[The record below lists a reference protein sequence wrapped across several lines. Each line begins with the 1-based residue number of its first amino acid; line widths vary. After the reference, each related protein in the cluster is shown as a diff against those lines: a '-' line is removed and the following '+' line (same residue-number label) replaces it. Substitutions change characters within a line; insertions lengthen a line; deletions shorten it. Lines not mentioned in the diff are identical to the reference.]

1 MANKLY
7 VKLYIKLFLGL
18 ILALS
23 LSSCVKQ
30 NTEKTPIN
38 ITLKSPLIKF
48 KGQGF
53 LSNNKG
59 DLRLD
64 LYVLAKYVNTLKINE
79 KICFDGECYTKK
91 SFNEKFFGKWYYDDL
106 LKDIIECKS
115 IFSKKNF
122 TKTNE
127 GFTQQIKDINYTVD
141 GSNCIFRLN
150 KTLIKINK

>member
-7 VKLYIKLFLGL
+7 LKLYIILGL

-38 ITLKSPLIKF
+38 ITLKSPIMKF

-53 LSNNKG
+53 LSDNKG

-79 KICFDGECYTKK
+79 KICYNKECYTKK

-127 GFTQQIKDINYTVD
+127 GFFQQIEDINYKVE